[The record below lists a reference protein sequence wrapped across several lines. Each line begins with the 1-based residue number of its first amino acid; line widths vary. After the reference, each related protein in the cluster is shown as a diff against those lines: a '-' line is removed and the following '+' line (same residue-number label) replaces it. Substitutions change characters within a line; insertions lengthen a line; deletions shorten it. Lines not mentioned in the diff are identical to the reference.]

1 MRKAEFQ
8 TQGCNVAHVE
18 EKLRQFFFFFSSS
31 SFPSCFFFFLK
42 RGVGMG
48 LGTDENARIEIVGS
62 DNRREKLVQLMLR
75 LLVHS
80 TRCETHPVLH
90 TQHSRRITA
99 GSDSEARSR

>member
-1 MRKAEFQ
+1 
-8 TQGCNVAHVE
+8 
-18 EKLRQFFFFFSSS
+18 
-31 SFPSCFFFFLK
+31 
-42 RGVGMG
+42 MG